1 MSTGMN
7 TNDVHSNFIAG
18 EWRRA
23 GSVKV
28 NENPSDLDAPVGT
41 YAQGSA
47 QDVADAVAAAG
58 QAAPIWAATTPTQ
71 RAAALSAV
79 ATELAARSEELGR
92 LLASEEGKTLP
103 EAIGEVKRAADIFTF
118 FAGEVYRATGEL
130 VPSAR
135 PGIEVEIRRHP
146 VGVIGIITPWNFP
159 IAIPAWKIAPAL
171 AYGNSVVFKP
181 ADLVPGCAW
190 ALTEILSRAGLPA
203 GTFNL
208 VMGSGSVVGEAIVAS
223 KGVDAITFTGS
234 DLVGRHVA
242 ATAVARLAKVQLEM
256 GGKNP
261 IIVLDDADLELAV
274 DTVVNGA
281 YFSTGQR
288 CTASSRVIVTNGVHD
303 RFIEA
308 LAAKTRT
315 LRVGH
320 ALAIDTQIGPVVD
333 ASQLDKDLDY
343 VKIGQQEGARALVEG
358 GLVERDTRGHFL
370 APTLFVDT
378 TPDMR
383 INREEMFGP
392 IATIQR
398 ARDYE
403 EALGLANDTEFGLA
417 GSIMTTTLKYAD
429 HYKKHAQVG
438 MAMVNLP
445 TAGVDFHVP
454 FGGTKGSSYGPREQ
468 GPYAKEF
475 FTTVRTTY
483 VRAG

>member
-1 MSTGMN
+1 MST
-7 TNDVHSNFIAG
+7 TDVHPNFIAG
-18 EWRRA
+18 DWRQA
-23 GSVKV
+23 DSVKV
-28 NENPSDLDAPVGT
+28 NDNPSDLDAPVGT
-41 YAQGSA
+41 YAQGTA
-47 QDVADAVAAAG
+47 QDVADAVAAAR
-58 QAAPIWAATTPTQ
+58 QAAPTWAATTPTQ

-79 ATELAARSEELGR
+79 AVELSARSEELGR
-92 LLASEEGKTLP
+92 LLSSEEGKTLA
-103 EAIGEVKRAADIFTF
+103 EGIGEVKRAADIFNF
-118 FAGEVYRATGEL
+118 FAGEVFRATGEL

-146 VGVIGIITPWNFP
+146 VGVVGVITPWNFP
-159 IAIPAWKIAPAL
+159 MAIPAWKIAPAL
-171 AYGNSVVFKP
+171 AYGNAVVFKP

-190 ALTEILSRAGLPA
+190 ALTEMLSRAVLPA

-208 VMGSGSVVGEAIVAS
+208 VMGSGSVVGEAITS
-223 KGVDAITFTGS
+223 SPGVDAITFTGS
-234 DLVGRHVA
+234 DRVGRHVA

-261 IIVLDDADLELAV
+261 IIVLDDADLDLAV
-274 DTVVNGA
+274 DNVVNGA

-288 CTASSRVIVTNGVHD
+288 CTASSRVIVTDGIHD
-303 RFIEA
+303 RFVAA
-308 LAAKTRT
+308 LAAKTRA

-320 ALAIDTQIGPVVD
+320 ALSKDTQVGPVVD
-333 ASQLDKDLDY
+333 ASQLGKDLDY

-370 APTLFVDT
+370 SPTLFVDT

-392 IATIQR
+392 IATVQR
-398 ARDYE
+398 AHDYE
-403 EALGLANDTEFGLA
+403 EALALANDTEFGLA
-417 GSIMTTTLKYAD
+417 GSIMTNSLKHAD

-454 FGGTKGSSYGPREQ
+454 FGGTKGSSYGSREQ

>member
-1 MSTGMN
+1 MT
-7 TNDVHSNFIAG
+7 TDVHSNFIAG
-18 EWRRA
+18 EWRQSSSA
-23 GSVKV
+23 KI
-28 NENPSDLDAPVGT
+28 NENPSDLDAPVGM
-41 YAQGSA
+41 YAQGTA
-47 QDVADAVAAAG
+47 QDVEDAVAAARH
-58 QAAPIWAATTPTQ
+58 AAPAWAATTPTQ
-71 RAAALSAV
+71 RAAVLSAV
-79 ATELAARSEELGR
+79 ASELSARSEELGK
-92 LLASEEGKTLP
+92 LLSSEEGKTLP
-103 EAIGEVKRAADIFTF
+103 EGIGEVKRAADIFTF
-118 FAGEVYRATGEL
+118 FAGEVYRASGEL

-146 VGVIGIITPWNFP
+146 VGVVGIITPWNFP
-159 IAIPAWKIAPAL
+159 MAIPAWKIAPAL
-171 AYGNSVVFKP
+171 AYGNAVVFKP
-181 ADLVPGCAW
+181 ADLVPACAW
-190 ALTEILSRAGLPA
+190 ALTDMLSRAGLPA

-208 VMGSGSVVGEAIVAS
+208 VMGSGSVVGEAIVS
-223 KGVDAITFTGS
+223 SPGVDAITFTGS
-234 DLVGRHVA
+234 DRVGRHVA
-242 ATAVARLAKVQLEM
+242 TTAVARLAKVQLEM

-261 IIVLDDADLELAV
+261 IIVLDDADLGLAV
-274 DTVVNGA
+274 DNVVNGA

-288 CTASSRVIVTNGVHD
+288 CTASSRVIVTNGIHD
-303 RFIEA
+303 RFVEA
-308 LAAKTRT
+308 LAAKTRA

-320 ALAIDTQIGPVVD
+320 ALAADTQIGPVVD
-333 ASQLDKDLDY
+333 ASQLGKDLDY
-343 VKIGQQEGARALVEG
+343 VKIGQDEGATALVQG
-358 GLVERDTRGHFL
+358 GRVERDTRGHFL

-398 ARDYE
+398 ATDYE
-403 EALGLANDTEFGLA
+403 EALALANDTEFGLA
-417 GSIMTTTLKYAD
+417 GSIMTSSLKYAD

>member
-1 MSTGMN
+1 MTP
-7 TNDVHSNFIAG
+7 DVHASHIAG
-18 EWRRA
+18 EWR
-23 GSVKV
+23 GSGSAKV

-47 QDVADAVAAAG
+47 QDVADAVAAARE
-58 QAAPIWAATTPTQ
+58 AAPTWAATTPSQ

-79 ATELAARSEELGR
+79 ASELTARSEELGR
-92 LLASEEGKTLP
+92 LLSSEEGKTLA
-103 EAIGEVKRAADIFTF
+103 EGIGEVKRAADIFTF
-118 FAGEVYRATGEL
+118 FAGEVYRASGEL

-146 VGVIGIITPWNFP
+146 VGVVGIITPWNFP
-159 IAIPAWKIAPAL
+159 MAIPAWKIAPAL
-171 AYGNSVVFKP
+171 AYGNAVVFKP
-181 ADLVPGCAW
+181 ADLVPACAW
-190 ALTEILSRAGLPA
+190 ALTDMLSRAGLPA

-208 VMGSGSVVGEAIVAS
+208 VMGSGSVVGEAIVS
-223 KGVDAITFTGS
+223 SPGVDAITFTGS
-234 DLVGRHVA
+234 DRVGRHVA
-242 ATAVARLAKVQLEM
+242 ATAVSRLAKVQLEM

-261 IIVLDDADLELAV
+261 IIVLDDADLDLAI
-274 DTVVNGA
+274 DNVVNGA

-288 CTASSRVIVTNGVHD
+288 CTASSRVIVTNGIHD
-303 RFIEA
+303 RFVEA
-308 LAAKTRT
+308 LAAKTRA

-320 ALAIDTQIGPVVD
+320 ALAADTQIGPVVD
-333 ASQLDKDLDY
+333 ASQLGKDLDY
-343 VKIGQQEGARALVEG
+343 VTLGQEEGATALVRG

-392 IATIQR
+392 IATVQR
-398 ARDYE
+398 ATDYE
-403 EALGLANDTEFGLA
+403 EALALANDTEFGLA
-417 GSIMTTTLKYAD
+417 GSIMTTSLRHAD

-475 FTTVRTTY
+475 FTTVRTSY

>member
-1 MSTGMN
+1 MST
-7 TNDVHSNFIAG
+7 DVHSNFIAG
-18 EWRRA
+18 EWRRSDDA
-23 GSVKV
+23 KI
-28 NENPSDLDAPVGT
+28 NENPSDLDTPVGT

-47 QDVADAVAAAG
+47 QDVADAVAAAR
-58 QAAPIWAATTPTQ
+58 QAAPAWAATTPTQ
-71 RAAALSAV
+71 RAAALSSV
-79 ATELAARSEELGR
+79 ATELAARSTELGR
-92 LLASEEGKTLP
+92 LLANEEGKTLP

-118 FAGEVYRATGEL
+118 FAGEVYRASGEL

-146 VGVIGIITPWNFP
+146 VGVVGIITPWNFP

-171 AYGNSVVFKP
+171 AYGNAVVFKP

-190 ALTEILSRAGLPA
+190 ELTDMLSRAGLPA

-223 KGVDAITFTGS
+223 KEVDAITFTGS
-234 DLVGRHVA
+234 DRVGRHVA

-261 IIVLDDADLELAV
+261 IIVLDDADLDLAV
-274 DTVVNGA
+274 DNVVNGA

-288 CTASSRVIVTNGVHD
+288 CTASSRVVVTMGIHD
-303 RFIEA
+303 RFVEA
-308 LAAKTRT
+308 LAAKTRA

-320 ALAIDTQIGPVVD
+320 ALADDTQIGPVVD
-333 ASQLDKDLDY
+333 ASQLGKDLEY
-343 VKIGQQEGARALVEG
+343 VKLGQQEGARALVEG
-358 GLVERDTRGHFL
+358 GLVQRDTRGHFL
-370 APTLFVDT
+370 APTLFIDT

-392 IATIQR
+392 IATVQR
-398 ARDYE
+398 ANDYE
-403 EALGLANDTEFGLA
+403 EALALANDTEFGLA
-417 GSIMTTTLKYAD
+417 GSIMTNSLKYAD

-475 FTTVRTTY
+475 FTTVRTSY